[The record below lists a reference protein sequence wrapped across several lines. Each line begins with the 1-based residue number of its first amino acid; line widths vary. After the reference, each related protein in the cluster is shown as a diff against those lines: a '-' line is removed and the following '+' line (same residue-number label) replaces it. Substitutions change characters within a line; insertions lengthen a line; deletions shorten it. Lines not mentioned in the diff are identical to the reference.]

1 MRQEASLLNFS
12 FSFFALS
19 IFRWI
24 ISNRNCI
31 VHVFVIE
38 DIAAAAT
45 VQPVKS
51 ERVQLDI
58 FSGKTVSKHSVCS
71 SIEL

>member
-1 MRQEASLLNFS
+1 MRQEASVMNFS

-24 ISNRNCI
+24 ISNRNCS

-38 DIAAAAT
+38 DIRSYSSAGKIGT
-45 VQPVKS
+45 
-51 ERVQLDI
+51 VQLDR